1 MQEKS
6 QTNIWFRT
14 IATTVFL
21 FAAGCSVQPVQT
33 AIMNN
38 PQVSKV
44 STSIEQKPIEESDR
58 MPSALDK
65 DIKYGNL
72 CRVKYHPLYSK
83 NHPVVVEG
91 KLNNDRK
98 YPVILDTGATPA
110 LFVNDIHINE
120 NNLVTQP
127 LKYNNKSAGWGTC
140 LLPELHIGEITLSNW
155 PCYYRRQHAELQLF
169 GLPLAKDKA
178 IIVGLPTLQE
188 FKYIAFDGIKKE
200 VEFSPKKVF
209 EVKEPQLWAKY
220 PLTIEEFLGGNAYLF
235 VKIPIAGEEIELQLD
250 TGSGNG
256 LSIPK
261 ELWERMRQK
270 IQHAKLRQRRELY
283 PYISSLECEKTIIPK
298 LDVGNRTIKNAKVS
312 IFPDDSPLLEN
323 CEGLIGMQ
331 YFRDTVMVLDFERN
345 LMWVKS
351 PQSHQQITS
360 TSL

>member
-1 MQEKS
+1 MLEKS
-6 QTNIWFRT
+6 QINIWFRT
-14 IATTVFL
+14 FATTVFL
-21 FAAGCSVQPVQT
+21 LAAGCSVQPVQ
-33 AIMNN
+33 MSVVNN
-38 PQVSKV
+38 SNPKV
-44 STSIEQKPIEESDR
+44 KKDTTTIEQIQESDR
-58 MPSALDK
+58 MLSTLDK
-65 DIKYGNL
+65 DIKYGNI

-83 NHPVVVEG
+83 NHPIVVEG
-91 KLNNDRK
+91 KLDNDRK
-98 YPVILDTGATPA
+98 YPVILDTGASPA
-110 LFVNDIHINE
+110 LFVNDIHIKE
-120 NNLVTQP
+120 NKLVTQP

-140 LLPELHIGEITLSNW
+140 NLPELHIGEITLSNW

-200 VEFSPKKVF
+200 VEFSPEKAF
-209 EVKEPQLWAKY
+209 EAKELQLWEKY

-270 IQHAKLRQRRELY
+270 IQASTGSVETNIKFKQGRELY
-283 PYISSLECEKTIIPK
+283 PYIGWLDCEKTNVPK
-298 LDVGNRTIKNAKVS
+298 LNVGNRTIKNAKVS

-331 YFRDTVMVLDFERN
+331 YFQDTVMVLDFERN
-345 LMWVKS
+345 LMWLKS
-351 PQSHQQITS
+351 PQS
-360 TSL
+360 

>member
-1 MQEKS
+1 M
-6 QTNIWFRT
+6 T
-14 IATTVFL
+14 IV
-21 FAAGCSVQPVQT
+21 
-33 AIMNN
+33 NN

-44 STSIEQKPIEESDR
+44 STSIEQNSIEQSDR
-58 MPSALDK
+58 MPLVLDK
-65 DIKYGNL
+65 NIQYGNL

-83 NHPVVVEG
+83 NHPIVVEG
-91 KLNNDRK
+91 KLDKDKK
-98 YPVILDTGATPA
+98 YPVILDTGASVA

-127 LKYNNKSAGWGTC
+127 LKYNNKFAGWGTC
-140 LLPELHIGEITLSNW
+140 LLPELHIGEIILFNW

-169 GLPLAKDKA
+169 GLPLARDKA

-200 VEFSPKKVF
+200 VEFSPKKLF
-209 EVKEPQLWAKY
+209 EVKEPQLWEKY
-220 PLTIEEFLGGNAYLF
+220 PLTIEDFLGGNAYLF

-256 LSIPK
+256 LSIK
-261 ELWERMRQK
+261 EDFWKQMQQK
-270 IQHAKLRQRRELY
+270 IRALASSSALSSLPKGSVGTNVKLKQGRELY
-283 PYISSLECEKTIIPK
+283 PYIGLLDCEKTVIPK

-312 IFPDDSPLLEN
+312 IFPEDSPLLEN

-331 YFRDTVMVLDFERN
+331 YFQDTVMVLDFERN

-351 PQSHQQITS
+351 PQNQQKLTAS
-360 TSL
+360 SL